1 MLKIINQSHDVIV
14 CCWESLIWLSHVL
27 PDWQDLSPERID
39 MLLVGLKKSIGILR
53 ENYLS
58 GRDAINKVIN
68 IHVYSSHL
76 IYCYSKNTEKNAMRL
91 LLGWL
96 TLE

>member
-1 MLKIINQSHDVIV
+1 MLKIINQSHDAIV

-58 GRDAINKVIN
+58 GRDVINKVLN

-76 IYCYSKNTEKNAMRL
+76 IYCYSVIPEKNAMRL
-91 LLGWL
+91 LPGWL